1 MDRIDFKRIRLRKLR
16 DLIESGVFAVPELQ
30 REFVW
35 SAKKA
40 CDLLDSI
47 YRHYP
52 IGTLLIWKTNRRNE
66 GQLRKHLHILPH
78 FNPTNRH
85 IYFLVDG
92 QQRLSVLWHLLRGE
106 AAEVVTADRQTIDF
120 GKVYFNPYAAG
131 SDLFLYRR
139 RLFGELAEQLVP
151 VIDVLSS
158 GWRRRVGHRGTR
170 VLRRIEDARRRIL
183 NYEAFLVFFETDLLA
198 DVRDTFVRI
207 NSLGMRIGA
216 ADRAF
221 ARSAKFDMRGR
232 VREAEARLKYD
243 FDQVRSETILQ
254 TMALAMDGRDVG
266 ERAIDAMISKIER
279 DEKERARFDR
289 LWPSLREA
297 FAIATD
303 YIVHELGVPN
313 FGFLPS
319 EPMLIT
325 LTLYFYH
332 NGNVRPS
339 RAAKRRLQK
348 WFWATAVGARYT
360 GRGHRPNILK
370 DADFAR
376 RLAVSPKAHGEFEI
390 RVPMYMLR
398 RTEYGRPGP
407 LSNAFFCLLRLH
419 KPRYLEDGSHI
430 PLGEIS
436 ARGNR
441 SDKHHIFPRALLN
454 AHGIGAERYNSILN
468 ICYLVAR
475 ENQSI
480 GQRAPRHYFEVVPR
494 SNWARTMALR
504 SHLIPTSDS
513 RGIWD
518 TSTKRGFKAFLED
531 RARIV
536 ARAFERQA
544 GLRLFER
551 G

>member
-1 MDRIDFKRIRLRKLR
+1 MDSIDFRRFRLSKLR
-16 DLIESGVFAVPELQ
+16 VLIESGVFAVPELQ

-52 IGTLLIWKTNRRNE
+52 IGTLLIWKTDRRNE
-66 GQLRKHLHILPH
+66 GQLRNRLHILPH
-78 FNPTNRH
+78 FNPANRH

-92 QQRLSVLWHLLRGE
+92 QQRLSVLWQLLRGE
-106 AAEVVTADRQTIDF
+106 AAEVLTADRKRIDF
-120 GKVYFNPYAAG
+120 GKVYFNPYAAE

-158 GWRRRVGHRGTR
+158 GWRRRIRHHGARA
-170 VLRRIEDARRRIL
+170 LRRIEDARRRIL
-183 NYEAFLVFFETDLLA
+183 DYEAFLVFFETDLLA

-221 ARSAKFDMRGR
+221 ARSAKFDIRGR
-232 VREAEARLKYD
+232 VREAKARLKYD

-266 ERAIDAMISKIER
+266 ERAIEAMVSKIKR
-279 DEKERARFDR
+279 DEKERRRFDR

-303 YIVHELGVPN
+303 YVVHELGVPN

-325 LTLYFYH
+325 LTVYFYH

-360 GRGHRPNILK
+360 GRGHRPNILN

-376 RLAVSPKAHGEFEI
+376 RLAVSPKAHGDFEV
-390 RVPMYMLR
+390 RVPMYRLCS
-398 RTEYGRPGP
+398 TEYGRPGP

-419 KPRYLEDGSHI
+419 KPRYLEDGSHT

-480 GQRAPRHYFEVVPR
+480 GQRAPRDYFEDVPR

-504 SHLIPTSDS
+504 SHLIPRGDN
-513 RGIWD
+513 RGIWN
-518 TSTKRGFKAFLED
+518 TSTKRGFKEFMED
-531 RARIV
+531 RARLLL
-536 ARAFERQA
+536 RAFERQA
-544 GLRLFER
+544 GMRLFER